1 MNGLFLNGL
10 SRVSGWKS
18 LGLACVLSVGLLSG
32 CASTP
37 ADPQAQAA
45 ADAINDPLEPFNRA
59 MLEFNK
65 IVDHFLL
72 KPITLVYQIV
82 PPPVRDGVH
91 SALANLRAP
100 VVLANDL
107 LQGETG
113 RAGDTVSRF
122 AINSTIGLLGA
133 WDAAD
138 KWFGIAPHTEDF
150 GQTLASWGVNEGP
163 YLVLPVIGPSNPRD
177 AVGLAVDS
185 AADPLN
191 WYLRNVDKDEWIYAR
206 LGLTVLDTRMEVGDT
221 LDALERTS
229 LDFYASLRTIYRQRR
244 ADEIRNRTPT
254 QKPVAPSISMAAKPD
269 SEIEKTAS
277 K

>member
-1 MNGLFLNGL
+1 MNGV

-18 LGLACVLSVGLLSG
+18 LGVACLLSVGLLAG
-32 CASTP
+32 CASAP
-37 ADPQAQAA
+37 ADPQARAA
-45 ADAINDPLEPFNRA
+45 AEAINDPLEPFNRA

-65 IVDHFLL
+65 IVDHFVL
-72 KPITLVYQIV
+72 KPVMLVYQIV
-82 PPPVRDGVH
+82 PPPVREGVH
-91 SALANLRAP
+91 SALENLRSP

-107 LQGETG
+107 LQGETE
-113 RAGDTVSRF
+113 RAGNTVSRF
-122 AINSTIGLLGA
+122 AINSTVGLLGF

-138 KWFGIAPHTEDF
+138 KWFGIQGHSEDF
-150 GQTLASWGVNEGP
+150 GQTLASWGVAEGP
-163 YLVLPVIGPSNPRD
+163 YLVLPLVGPSNPRD
-177 AVGLAVDS
+177 AFGLAVDS

-191 WYLRNVDKDEWIYAR
+191 WYLRNIDEDEWIYTR
-206 LGLTVLDTRMEVGDT
+206 LGLTVIDSRTEVGDT

-269 SEIEKTAS
+269 NEIEKKAAQ
-277 K
+277 